1 MQPARQYGQ
10 AVWLTAL
17 GNGGRL
23 IGGNSVGQADDLGGL
38 NYPPCFWLF
47 WAQFHDFWGL
57 STPSK
62 TGLMLNTEEKK
73 EFQTLKNGEIIEGKM
88 YDMLFGRHRP

>member
-23 IGGNSVGQADDLGGL
+23 NGGNSTGKLVEGGSMHRQAGCNGQPVTVG
-38 NYPPCFWLF
+38 
-47 WAQFHDFWGL
+47 
-57 STPSK
+57 
-62 TGLMLNTEEKK
+62 
-73 EFQTLKNGEIIEGKM
+73 
-88 YDMLFGRHRP
+88 

>member
-23 IGGNSVGQADDLGGL
+23 IGGNPVGQADEGGGM
-38 NYPPCFWLF
+38 YRQAGCSGQPVTVGWTKVT
-47 WAQFHDFWGL
+47 H
-57 STPSK
+57 SK
-62 TGLMLNTEEKK
+62 IWVIQE
-73 EFQTLKNGEIIEGKM
+73 
-88 YDMLFGRHRP
+88 R

>member
-23 IGGNSVGQADDLGGL
+23 IGGNSVGQADEGG
-38 NYPPCFWLF
+38 
-47 WAQFHDFWGL
+47 G
-57 STPSK
+57 
-62 TGLMLNTEEKK
+62 
-73 EFQTLKNGEIIEGKM
+73 M
-88 YDMLFGRHRP
+88 YRQAGCSGQPVTVG

>member
-23 IGGNSVGQADDLGGL
+23 IGGNSVGQAEEGGGMHR
-38 NYPPCFWLF
+38 
-47 WAQFHDFWGL
+47 Q
-57 STPSK
+57 
-62 TGLMLNTEEKK
+62 TGCSEQPVTV
-73 EFQTLKNGEIIEGKM
+73 G
-88 YDMLFGRHRP
+88 